1 MFVWSEILKIKKI
14 PLWLCSRSH
23 AQSTELASGWE
34 KFERQKKQYLRKEIS
49 NSYSNKQNTN
59 QLPNASTNVH
69 LCLGHRSDM
78 ATHRWGRQAQRQTE
92 WARRAPSP
100 SAAQRKTGWWA
111 RLHNQPPRRDS
122 DELSGNLAQE
132 DGQEERNRRRQCTPL
147 QWCLVFD
154 LVKHFRGVPSYR
166 NSHSS

>member
-1 MFVWSEILKIKKI
+1 MTLFAVPCSINRISFRLGKVW
-14 PLWLCSRSH
+14 
-23 AQSTELASGWE
+23 AA
-34 KFERQKKQYLRKEIS
+34 KKQYLRKEIS

-69 LCLGHRSDM
+69 LSLGHRSDM

-122 DELSGNLAQE
+122 AELRKGNL
-132 DGQEERNRRRQCTPL
+132 GLEESIRRRHCRPL
-147 QWCLVFD
+147 QRCLVFD
-154 LVKHFRGVPSYR
+154 CVKHFRGVPSYR